1 MMKNNNTDV
10 KITSTFDPCLYGPD
24 FGHHFDVYLYVSSL
38 KNFHIFNLL
47 FSAF

>member
-1 MMKNNNTDV
+1 MLKLLPPLILAYMAL
-10 KITSTFDPCLYGPD
+10 ILYGHH
-24 FGHHFDVYLYVSSL
+24 GHHFDVYLYVSSL